1 VKLKGERLPLLI
13 QQGVEE
19 THGIGSV
26 GYLEHGL
33 AVAERLTAHA
43 HTRTLSLA
51 LDALGNLTIP
61 PSSGADDQAHLRTLA
76 SLYLTSQLELASLLP
91 AVELL
96 AGIGVGGGMSIDLG
110 PASSKLMDF
119 WRHRKERFSP
129 EERRG
134 LFERLFDSNF
144 ENLMISLCE
153 ALYKLDEGVIPQGRS
168 NPLEQAK
175 VRTLGEQLSDYL
187 LNQTTGESTFAAND
201 ILSST
206 RAATEILKD
215 PRVERAFGVHT
226 IWMTVSAIMRR
237 YGQVGADPISF
248 VVRGKAGLT
257 ILSWLADARGALDTS
272 TQPLVGLDN
281 PVIAAA
287 VDWLQSSLAIEQS
300 KTGLQTPAA
309 SAPPPTGGA

>member
-1 VKLKGERLPLLI
+1 MPVLI
-13 QQGVEE
+13 QQE
-19 THGIGSV
+19 TEQVHSVGSV

-33 AVAERLTAHA
+33 ALAERLTVHA
-43 HTRTLSLA
+43 YTRALA
-51 LDALGNLTIP
+51 LHPPGHLTLP
-61 PSSGADDQAHLRTLA
+61 QPAPADDQAHLRTLA
-76 SLYLTSQLELASLLP
+76 ALYLTSQLEQASLLP
-91 AVELL
+91 SVELL
-96 AGIGVGGGMSIDLG
+96 AGIGAGVSVDLG

-175 VRTLGEQLSDYL
+175 VRTLGEQLAEYL
-187 LNQTTGESTFAAND
+187 LNHTTGESTFAASD
-201 ILSST
+201 ILAST

-215 PRVERAFGVHT
+215 PRVEHAFGAHNV
-226 IWMTVSAIMRR
+226 WMTVSSIMRR
-237 YGQVGADPISF
+237 YGVAAPDPVSF
-248 VVRGKAGLT
+248 VVRGRAGLT
-257 ILSWLADARGALDTS
+257 ILSWLADAHGLINTS

-300 KTGLQTPAA
+300 KAVAPTPAA
-309 SAPPPTGGA
+309 SPPQPTEGA

>member
-1 VKLKGERLPLLI
+1 LPLLI
-13 QQGVEE
+13 QHGTDAEV
-19 THGIGSV
+19 HGIGSA

-33 AVAERLTAHA
+33 AWAEQLTAHA
-43 HTRTLSLA
+43 YTRTLALA
-51 LDALGNLTIP
+51 LDTLGNLNLPQSTV
-61 PSSGADDQAHLRTLA
+61 ADDQAHLRTLA

-144 ENLMISLCE
+144 ENLMIGLCE
-153 ALYKLDEGVIPQGRS
+153 ALYKLDEGVIPQGSS

-175 VRTLGEQLSDYL
+175 ARTLGEQLADYL
-187 LNQTTGESTFAAND
+187 VNHTTGESTFAAND
-201 ILSST
+201 IL
-206 RAATEILKD
+206 AATRQATGILKD
-215 PRVERAFGVHT
+215 SRLEHAFGAHT
-226 IWMTVSAIMRR
+226 IWMTVSAILHR
-237 YGQVGADPISF
+237 YGKDSVDPTSF

-257 ILSWLADARGALDTS
+257 ILSWLADARGLLATS

-300 KTGLQTPAA
+300 KADSQAPAA
-309 SAPPPTGGA
+309 SPPQPTEGA

>member
-1 VKLKGERLPLLI
+1 LPLLI
-13 QQGVEE
+13 HQGTEE
-19 THGIGSV
+19 AHGVGSG

-33 AVAERLTAHA
+33 ALAERLTVHA
-43 HTRTLSLA
+43 YTRALA
-51 LDALGNLTIP
+51 LHPMGVLALP
-61 PSSGADDQAHLRTLA
+61 PPATADDQAHLRTLA
-76 SLYLTSQLELASLLP
+76 ALYLSSQLEQASLLP

-96 AGIGVGGGMSIDLG
+96 AGIGAGVSVDLG
-110 PASSKLMDF
+110 PASSKLMEF

-129 EERRG
+129 EERQG
-134 LFERLFDSNF
+134 LFGRLFDSNF

-175 VRTLGEQLSDYL
+175 VRTLGEELAEYL
-187 LNQTTGESTFAAND
+187 LNHTTGESTFAAKD
-201 ILSST
+201 ILAST

-215 PRVERAFGVHT
+215 PQVEHAFGAHNV
-226 IWMTVSAIMRR
+226 WMTVSSIMKR
-237 YGQVGADPISF
+237 YGHAGPDPVSF

-257 ILSWLADARGALDTS
+257 ILSWLADAHGVINS
-272 TQPLVGLDN
+272 SSQPLVGLDN

-300 KTGLQTPAA
+300 KAGAQAPASSPLQ
-309 SAPPPTGGA
+309 PTEGA

>member
-1 VKLKGERLPLLI
+1 MPLLI
-13 QQGVEE
+13 QQGAEE

-26 GYLEHGL
+26 DYLEHGL
-33 AVAERLTAHA
+33 ALAERLTAHA
-43 HTRTLSLA
+43 YTRTLA
-51 LDALGNLTIP
+51 LDTLGNLTLP
-61 PSSGADDQAHLRTLA
+61 TSTTADDQAHLRTLA
-76 SLYLTSQLELASLLP
+76 SLYLTSQLELAFLLP

-96 AGIGVGGGMSIDLG
+96 AGIGVGGGMSIV
-110 PASSKLMDF
+110 DF

-153 ALYKLDEGVIPQGRS
+153 ALYKLDEGVIPQGSS

-175 VRTLGEQLSDYL
+175 VRTLGEQLADYL
-187 LNQTTGESTFAAND
+187 VNHTSGESTFAAND
-201 ILSST
+201 ILAAT
-206 RAATEILKD
+206 RQATEILKD
-215 PRVERAFGVHT
+215 PRLERAFGAHT
-226 IWMTVSAIMRR
+226 VWMTVSAILHRF
-237 YGQVGADPISF
+237 GKGSADPTSF

-257 ILSWLADARGALDTS
+257 ILSWLADARGILATS

-300 KTGLQTPAA
+300 KADSQTPAA
-309 SAPPPTGGA
+309 SPPLPTEGA

>member
-1 VKLKGERLPLLI
+1 LPLPI
-13 QQGVEE
+13 QQGTDEE
-19 THGIGSV
+19 VHGIGSV

-33 AVAERLTAHA
+33 ALAERLTAHA
-43 HTRTLSLA
+43 YTRTLALA
-51 LDALGNLTIP
+51 LDGLGNLTLP
-61 PSSGADDQAHLRTLA
+61 PSTAADDQAHLRTLA

-144 ENLMISLCE
+144 ESLMIGLCE
-153 ALYKLDEGVIPQGRS
+153 ALYKLDEGVIPQGSS

-175 VRTLGEQLSDYL
+175 VRTLGEQLADYL
-187 LNQTTGESTFAAND
+187 VNHTTGESTFAAND
-201 ILSST
+201 ILAST
-206 RAATEILKD
+206 REATEILKD
-215 PRVERAFGVHT
+215 PRLERAFGAHT
-226 IWMTVSAIMRR
+226 VWMTISAIVHR
-237 YGQVGADPISF
+237 YGKESADPASF

-257 ILSWLADARGALDTS
+257 ILSWLADARAVIAPS

-300 KTGLQTPAA
+300 KAGSQTPGA
-309 SAPPPTGGA
+309 SPSLPTEGA